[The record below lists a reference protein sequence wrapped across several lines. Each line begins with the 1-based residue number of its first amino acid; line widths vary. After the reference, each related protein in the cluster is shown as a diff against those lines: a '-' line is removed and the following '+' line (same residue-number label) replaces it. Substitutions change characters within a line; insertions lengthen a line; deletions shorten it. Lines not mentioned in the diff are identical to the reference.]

1 MRGNRGFNPL
11 LPIRR
16 DFHRPRIEKRMGP
29 SAGPW
34 PLVRMPSQ
42 PGTNRIS
49 QHVSKHDQQMAI
61 LLDRKTLETALP
73 EMAVASVMPVIAA
86 YVGGL
91 PPMHEWAESVVGRG
105 LQYDVEMVRHQAET
119 QHVDCKP
126 GLRLHKQVEEGAII
140 SRLVKH
146 GRTAVATIE
155 NVVNVTGKLSAR
167 RTPHQTIRHLKGK
180 KVK

>member
-1 MRGNRGFNPL
+1 MGKNRGFNPL

-16 DFHRPRIEKRMGP
+16 DFHRPWIEKEMGP

-34 PLVRMPSQ
+34 PFVRMPSQ

-49 QHVSKHDQQMAI
+49 QYVSKHDQQVAI

-73 EMAVASVMPVIAA
+73 EMAVASVMPVMPA
-86 YVGGL
+86 YMGGL
-91 PPMHEWAESVVGRG
+91 PPMHEWAEGVVGQG
-105 LQYDVEMVRHQAET
+105 LQHDVEMVRHQAET
-119 QHVDCKP
+119 QHVDSKP
-126 GLRLHKQVEEGAII
+126 GLRLHEQVEEGAII

-155 NVVNVTGKLSAR
+155 DVVNVTGKLSAR
-167 RTPHQTIRHLKGK
+167 RTSHQTMRHLKGK